1 MTHAGYNRI
10 IEPNIQSNMK
20 LRNPNNSDQKHV
32 SETHLSSLII
42 TATQQQQQ
50 RRDMTVS
57 TEAAGGWECDTSSNV
72 RDENRPSQTLKVL
85 ATAQRERRLQ

>member
-50 RRDMTVS
+50 RQRRKQAVS
-57 TEAAGGWECDTSSNV
+57 DSESVGNG
-72 RDENRPSQTLKVL
+72 
-85 ATAQRERRLQ
+85 TARKTASVMQ

>member
-32 SETHLSSLII
+32 SETHLSSS
-42 TATQQQQQ
+42 QQHN
-50 RRDMTVS
+50 
-57 TEAAGGWECDTSSNV
+57 SNSN
-72 RDENRPSQTLKVL
+72 DET
-85 ATAQRERRLQ
+85 